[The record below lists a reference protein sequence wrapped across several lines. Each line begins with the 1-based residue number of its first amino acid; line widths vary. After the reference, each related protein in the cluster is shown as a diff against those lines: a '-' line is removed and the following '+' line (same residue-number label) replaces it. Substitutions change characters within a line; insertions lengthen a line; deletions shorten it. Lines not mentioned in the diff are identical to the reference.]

1 MKNPPSGFFLL
12 VCASAVAWGCAQLG
26 PPPQSVPLKRLNDL
40 MNSSGYFF
48 PAPRPDGGEAYGVLF
63 VRDPSVINGNELPA
77 ITGAQAYG
85 KRMLEGAAAGQE
97 CAKSSDQKLAT
108 TCKEFVTKFCDRAKS
123 AFELSQ
129 DETSW
134 WRRNFATS
142 QSDAPGLKRVKG
154 PPKLIQQTRLV
165 ACDIDGIKIF
175 HEDDVGE
182 IPQIAKSVAPE
193 KANLTTAAPAAPRD
207 TSAIAVPVPAPNAV
221 AGTVATTLLVTKAAS
236 PKSDASPPAPKN
248 KWANPSKASQQTA
261 PVRASASPVPVRA
274 SSSPVPVSNAGPV
287 VPQKPRTEGSQI
299 AAVSPDSKA
308 VKSRIEPRK
317 REATPMPAP
326 KRSAMTGTF
335 AGQLF
340 GYAGGHIFSTDLTL
354 TLVGAGKEVKGAWTS
369 VQGKS
374 GKVTGTLAGSNIASM
389 RLEQLEPCAGSYAG
403 SAVIVEDGQR
413 LHGSY
418 AGTDCKGQVDVSFI
432 VVKH

>member
-1 MKNPPSGFFLL
+1 M
-12 VCASAVAWGCAQLG
+12 G
-26 PPPQSVPLKRLNDL
+26 PPPSSDPIKRLNDL

-48 PAPRPDGGEAYGVLF
+48 PAPRPDGGDPYGVAF
-63 VRDPSVINGNELPA
+63 VRDPSVIKGNELPA

-85 KRMLEGAAAGQE
+85 KRMLEGTAAGQE
-97 CAKSSDQKLAT
+97 CAKSSDRKLAT

-134 WRRNFATS
+134 WRGDFATS
-142 QSDAPGLKRVKG
+142 QSDALGLKRVKG

-165 ACDIDGIKIF
+165 ACGIEGIKIF

-182 IPQIAKSVAPE
+182 IPQIAKSVAPQ
-193 KANLTTAAPAAPRD
+193 KANLTTAALTAPRD
-207 TSAIAVPVPAPNAV
+207 TSAIAVPVPAAGAV
-221 AGTVATTLLVTKAAS
+221 ATAPMVTKAES
-236 PKSDASPPAPKN
+236 TKSDASTPAPK
-248 KWANPSKASQQTA
+248 KDRVNPSEPPPQAA
-261 PVRASASPVPVRA
+261 PVRAAASTVPAKVAASTVPVA
-274 SSSPVPVSNAGPV
+274 NTGQVTS
-287 VPQKPRTEGSQI
+287 QKPRTEGSQI
-299 AAVSPDSKA
+299 AAVSADSKA
-308 VKSRIEPRK
+308 IKSRIEPRV
-317 REATPMPAP
+317 REATATLIP

-340 GYAGGHIFSTDLTL
+340 GYSGGHIFSSDLIL
-354 TLVGAGKEVKGAWTS
+354 NLVGAEKEVKGAWTS
-369 VQGKS
+369 EQGKS
-374 GKVTGTLAGSNIASM
+374 GKVSGTLAGSKIASL
-389 RLEQLEPCAGSYAG
+389 RLEQLEPCAGTYAG

-432 VVKH
+432 VVRH

>member
-12 VCASAVAWGCAQLG
+12 VCACAVAWGCAQLG
-26 PPPQSVPLKRLNDL
+26 PRPESDPLKRLNDL

-48 PAPRPDGGEAYGVLF
+48 PAPRPDGGDAYGAAF
-63 VRDPSVINGNELPA
+63 VRDPSVIKGNELPA

-85 KRMLEGAAAGQE
+85 KRMLEGATAGQE

-134 WRRNFATS
+134 WRGNFATS

-165 ACDIDGIKIF
+165 ACGIDGIKVF
-175 HEDDVGE
+175 HEDDVE
-182 IPQIAKSVAPE
+182 SPQIAKSVAPE
-193 KANLTTAAPAAPRD
+193 KANLTTAAPVAPRD
-207 TSAIAVPVPAPNAV
+207 ADAIAGPALAPNAV
-221 AGTVATTLLVTKAAS
+221 AGAVATTPLVTKA
-236 PKSDASPPAPKN
+236 KSAKLDTSPPAPQN
-248 KWANPSKASQQTA
+248 NSASPSKASQQTA
-261 PVRASASPVPVRA
+261 PVIATASPVPVRA

-287 VPQKPRTEGSQI
+287 VPQEPRTEGSQI
-299 AAVSPDSKA
+299 AAVSADSKA

-317 REATPMPAP
+317 RGATPMSAP

-340 GYAGGHIFSTDLTL
+340 GSAGGHIFSTDLTL

-369 VQGKS
+369 EQGKS

-389 RLEQLEPCAGSYAG
+389 RLEQIEPCAGSYNG

-418 AGTDCKGQVDVSFI
+418 AGRDCKGRVDVSFI

>member
-1 MKNPPSGFFLL
+1 MKNPRSGFFLL
-12 VCASAVAWGCAQLG
+12 VCACAVAWGCAQLG
-26 PPPQSVPLKRLNDL
+26 PPPESDPLKRLNDL

-48 PAPRPDGGEAYGVLF
+48 PAPRPDGGDAYGAAF
-63 VRDPSVINGNELPA
+63 VRDPSVIKGNELPA

-85 KRMLEGAAAGQE
+85 KRMLQGAAAGQE
-97 CAKSSDQKLAT
+97 CAKSRDQKLAT

-134 WRRNFATS
+134 WRGNFATS

-165 ACDIDGIKIF
+165 ACGIDGIKIF
-175 HEDDVGE
+175 QEDDVGE

-193 KANLTTAAPAAPRD
+193 KANLTTATSAAPRD
-207 TSAIAVPVPAPNAV
+207 TSAIAVPMPAPNAV
-221 AGTVATTLLVTKAAS
+221 DGAVATTLLVTKEAS
-236 PKSDASPPAPKN
+236 PKLDASPHAPKN
-248 KWANPSKASQQTA
+248 KSANPGKASQQTA
-261 PVRASASPVPVRA
+261 PVRAAASPLLVRA
-274 SSSPVPVSNAGPV
+274 SSSAMPVANAGPV
-287 VPQKPRTEGSQI
+287 VPQEPRTEGSQI
-299 AAVSPDSKA
+299 AAVSSDSKA
-308 VKSRIEPRK
+308 VKSRIEPTV
-317 REATPMPAP
+317 REATLMPAP
-326 KRSAMTGTF
+326 TRSAMTGTF

-340 GYAGGHIFSTDLTL
+340 GSAGGHIFSTDLTF

-389 RLEQLEPCAGSYAG
+389 RLEQIEPCAGSYAG

-418 AGTDCKGQVDVSFI
+418 AGTDCKGRVDVSFI

>member
-1 MKNPPSGFFLL
+1 MKNPLSGFFLL
-12 VCASAVAWGCAQLG
+12 VCASAVAWGCAQMG
-26 PPPQSVPLKRLNDL
+26 PPPSSDPLKRLNDL

-48 PAPRPDGGEAYGVLF
+48 PAPGLDGGDAYGVAF
-63 VRDPSVINGNELPA
+63 VRDPSVIKGNELPA
-77 ITGAQAYG
+77 ITGAQSYG
-85 KRMLEGAAAGQE
+85 KRMLEGATAAQE
-97 CAKSSDQKLAT
+97 CAKSPDQKLAT

-129 DETSW
+129 DETNW
-134 WRRNFATS
+134 WRGNFATS
-142 QSDAPGLKRVKG
+142 QSDASGLKRVKG

-165 ACDIDGIKIF
+165 ACGIDGIKVF
-175 HEDDVGE
+175 HEDDVG
-182 IPQIAKSVAPE
+182 IPQIAKSAAPE
-193 KANLTTAAPAAPRD
+193 KSNLTTAAPVAPRD
-207 TSAIAVPVPAPNAV
+207 ADAIAGPALAPNAV
-221 AGTVATTLLVTKAAS
+221 ATTPLVTKEAS
-236 PKSDASPPAPKN
+236 AKLDTSPPAQKN
-248 KWANPSKASQQTA
+248 KSASPSTASQQTA
-261 PVRASASPVPVRA
+261 PVTAAVSPVPVRGAA
-274 SSSPVPVSNAGPV
+274 SSAPVANAGPV
-287 VPQKPRTEGSQI
+287 APQKPRTEGSQI
-299 AAVSPDSKA
+299 TAVSADSTA
-308 VKSRIEPRK
+308 VKSRIEPRV

-340 GYAGGHIFSTDLTL
+340 GSAGGHIFSTDLTL

-389 RLEQLEPCAGSYAG
+389 RLEQLEPCTGSYAG

-418 AGTDCKGQVDVSFI
+418 AGTDCKGRVDVSFI